1 MLRACCK
8 RLNCYTQC
16 NTKPIRF
23 SRLNRKNVVADF
35 AGGTITSDA
44 GGLLLREA
52 DRRLGLTRAL
62 AEVIP
67 DPREPLL
74 VVHEQ
79 HTMLAQRILGIAL
92 GYEDL
97 NDHQTLRDDPLLQTL
112 TGKTP
117 DPEEPLA
124 SPPTLCRLENRVGRK
139 ALVKMAAVL
148 VESFVASFDQPPSE
162 LILDFDATD
171 DRVHG
176 RQEGRGFHGYY
187 DHYCFLPLY
196 VFCGE
201 KLLVSYL
208 RPSLIDAAKHSRAI
222 LKLLV
227 RRLRQEWPDLRIIFR
242 ADSGFCRWKLLRWC
256 DRHDVGYCVGLARN
270 QVLEAL
276 AEPFMAMAKDAFDAT
291 GEKQRRFHEL
301 TYAAE
306 TWDCRR
312 RVILKAEHLEQGP
325 NARFVVTNLD
335 HLTAE
340 EVYDQLYVQRGDAEN
355 RIKEQQLGLFADR
368 TSCSKF
374 LANQFRLLLASAAYV
389 LVEFLRRVGLEGTE
403 LAKAQATTIRTKLL
417 KIGGRVR
424 ISARRIYLSLASG
437 HPLQSLFRHVA
448 RRLTRDIA
456 AHLAPN

>member
-1 MLRACCK
+1 
-8 RLNCYTQC
+8 
-16 NTKPIRF
+16 
-23 SRLNRKNVVADF
+23 
-35 AGGTITSDA
+35 
-44 GGLLLREA
+44 LLLREV
-52 DRRLGLTRAL
+52 DRRLGLTRGL
-62 AEVIP
+62 ADVIP

-74 VVHEQ
+74 IVHEQ
-79 HTMLAQRILGIAL
+79 RTMIAQRVLGIAL

-97 NDHQTLRDDPLLQTL
+97 NDHQTLRDDPILQAL
-112 TGKTP
+112 TEKTP

-139 ALVKMAAVL
+139 ALAEMAEVL
-148 VESFVASFDQPPSE
+148 VESFIASFEKPPTE

-176 RQEGRGFHGYY
+176 NQEGRGFHGYY

-201 KLLVSYL
+201 QLLVSYL
-208 RPSLIDAAKHSRAI
+208 RPSLIDGAKHSGAI

-227 RRLRQEWPDLRIIFR
+227 RRLRQEWPEVRIIFR

-256 DRHDVGYCVGLARN
+256 DRHNVGYCVGLARN
-270 QVLEAL
+270 KVLERM
-276 AEPFMAMAKDAFDAT
+276 AEPFMTAAKEAFET
-291 GEKQRRFHEL
+291 TEEKQRRFHEL
-301 TYAAE
+301 TYAAQ
-306 TWDCRR
+306 TWDRER
-312 RVILKAEHLEQGP
+312 RVILKAEHLEQGA

-340 EVYDQLYVQRGDAEN
+340 QVYDELYVQRGDAEN

-389 LVEFLRRVGLEGTE
+389 LIEHLRRVGLKGTE
-403 LAKAQATTIRTKLL
+403 LAKAQVTTIRTKLL
-417 KIGGRVR
+417 KLGGRVR

-437 HPLQSLFRHVA
+437 HPLQSLFRQVT
-448 RRLTRDIA
+448 RQLTHDA
-456 AHLAPN
+456 ATHPAPT